1 MTAAGKTGTA
11 QAIAEGADGQAKRN
25 ANGEPIK
32 TLNSN
37 HVGWAPFDDPEIA
50 WAIIMPGLEAE
61 GINTRVAHDIMKA
74 YFNLEDVNAMLQ

>member
-11 QAIAEGADGQAKRN
+11 QAIAEGPDGQAKRN

-32 TLNSN
+32 TFNSN